1 MVQFLVLPSKEAM
14 APLTV
19 PVEISDGR
27 EARDAQYVEIAL
39 SLFTARFL
47 CWVKFSNF
55 HSKQVQYYYIF
66 V

>member
-1 MVQFLVLPSKEAM
+1 MVQFLVLPSKETM

-39 SLFTARFL
+39 SLFTARFS

-55 HSKQVQYYYIF
+55 HSK
-66 V
+66 